1 MCKHSPSKSLRF
13 QGSACCSSSCC
24 CHRCLGWT
32 ATFSL
37 PGQGS
42 LWCSQSNVPRGP
54 TQQRTHVTCLPWHS
68 SNVSKDVSHS
78 IMEQGL
84 SGHSS
89 TCVFMLNFCLPLTCY
104 YSNSMSNYPKLRTIQ
119 TYKPSNLVLHWL
131 AERGVY
137 FLFLPPPPSDCLPSL
152 SWCLLQSSYPT
163 MKSVPHPPSIL
174 ITSTDF
180 RKGKFSILVIVLY
193 LPCQG
198 GTPSYLWRP
207 FAVEDICTFT
217 YSEQQL
223 VGILREEVLWLAQL
237 FSSYALYKGQFIK

>member
-137 FLFLPPPPSDCLPSL
+137 FLFLPPPPLRLLAFLVMMPSPVFI
-152 SWCLLQSSYPT
+152 SNNEIC
-163 MKSVPHPPSIL
+163 
-174 ITSTDF
+174 
-180 RKGKFSILVIVLY
+180 
-193 LPCQG
+193 
-198 GTPSYLWRP
+198 TPSP
-207 FAVEDICTFT
+207 FHPYNIYWLQE
-217 YSEQQL
+217 
-223 VGILREEVLWLAQL
+223 REVLNTCYC
-237 FSSYALYKGQFIK
+237 FIFALSRGNTVIFVKTFCRGRHLYIYVFRTAACRHS